1 MDIDDKII
9 IYMLMAV
16 AIVESILLIVSK
28 KRNDN
33 TYDNEN
39 VANKMRPVSKPEHFE
54 R

>member
-1 MDIDDKII
+1 MDTDDKII

-16 AIVESILLIVSK
+16 AAIESILLIISK
-28 KRNDN
+28 KRNDD

-39 VANKMRPVSKPEHFE
+39 IANEVRPVSKPKDFK